1 MRRHLSRAWWVFL
14 LLLLLCALLLTAAR
28 LALNNIDQF
37 RPDIQA
43 YLAERLGI
51 ELEIGRLHGHW
62 NRAYPVLQVSD
73 IAMRAGNDSG
83 PEGYLALE
91 QVTLEF
97 DPFGSLFA
105 GLPVFQRFEISGV
118 VGRWHQRDGSWLH
131 RPGASPQKPDSGM
144 SASGWQSI
152 SRLVLSQPY
161 ALIKD
166 VELVL
171 IPQQGR
177 PLVVSPADLELE
189 NARLEHRLS
198 GALKMPQL
206 GEQTEIDF
214 ILEASDLQ
222 QERPLDAHYQGYL
235 SIRQLGPQLA
245 QLIKP
250 EWGLQDAKLDT
261 RAWVEFRQQ
270 KLIEAQAEIDVSQ
283 LSLDRPWPLPQSL
296 SALVSVQPDGAD
308 YQLQVNDLEWGN
320 AEQTVSVPQIV
331 LQSPLTPELPQT
343 LSVGITELDLQ
354 SLGAWLGQAAP
365 EGSVAAR
372 LATHL
377 APAGRLHNV
386 VLNKAADQA
395 WSELE
400 LVADLDQLQVEP
412 WHGAPGLRGVTGR
425 LEAGLSGGR
434 IDLMSD
440 GFAMH
445 FPQLYADD
453 WHYQQARGRVSWT
466 LRESGVLVNSERLQL
481 KDQAVKASGRFSI
494 DLPFNREHQS
504 ELVLMI
510 GMTDSDGLQAPVYA
524 PEREVGAGLHRWLKQ
539 AIKGG
544 RLRQGG
550 MLLRTGTRK
559 LDEPRRPV
567 VQLFFDIE
575 DAELAYQEGWPA
587 LEQADV
593 FLMVRDA
600 GLVVNVGQAKLLNS
614 DVSSGWAY
622 LAPGSRALQ
631 VETQLSGPVEDVDH
645 LLKQTP
651 LSELLGA
658 GIQPWQLSGGRSD
671 IRLGLTIPLNEG
683 ERPDVRVGAHLEA
696 TRLASENIGVTVTDV
711 QGEIQYSTA
720 TGLTAE
726 GLNGVFLDQPVSA
739 QIESAATG
747 QQRLHLLG
755 QTQMS
760 ALQEWLGWS
769 ALSVAQGEVKWQA
782 ELDICGSE
790 ECSGLRLTSDLQGVE
805 LGLPGRLAKAAER
818 PAPLALNFALMPQF
832 GLRDGRLQLPVTA
845 FEQSL
850 TVDMRGDAEQR
861 VDLQLSHPMSKGVI
875 EIVPNQPINV
885 ALEHLQL
892 DLLRSPESDNP
903 ESVANAAEPEPK
915 SELEAEDGYAGML
928 DATKVPAIDFSIKH
942 MDLGEKPL
950 GDWRFK
956 LRPQAEGLS
965 VTDLEAHLEQVVLS
979 GEVHWQQQQSPPV
992 SSLQLDMA
1000 AGDLGRLLQQWGL
1013 GRVIESR
1020 DVKGSLAVS
1029 WPGAPWSFKL
1039 GELDGDFRFE
1049 TGQSRLI
1056 ETAETSNLL
1065 RVFGILNFNSL
1076 ARRLR
1081 LDFSDLLQKGVSF
1094 DRIQGAYSIQH
1105 GVAQTEVPLTLEGP
1119 SANMSLSGQID
1130 LGREQLDQSVEVAL
1144 PLSSNAPFAA
1154 ILLGAPQVAGA
1165 AFVIDKLIGDQLQ
1178 RFTSLRYTLKGHW
1191 DDPEFKLQPS
1201 VPAL

>member
-14 LLLLLCALLLTAAR
+14 LLLLLCALLLTGAR
-28 LALNNIDQF
+28 LALNNIDRF
-37 RPDIQA
+37 RPDIQL
-43 YLAERLGI
+43 YLSERLGI
-51 ELEIGRLHGHW
+51 ELEIGRLEGHW
-62 NRAYPVLQVSD
+62 NRAYPVLQVRD
-73 IAMRAGNDSG
+73 VAMRAGNDTG
-83 PEGYLALE
+83 PEGYLALD
-91 QVTLEF
+91 QITLEF

-105 GLPVFQRFEISGV
+105 GLPVFHRFEISGV

-144 SASGWQSI
+144 SVSGWQTI

-171 IPQQGR
+171 IPHQGR

-214 ILEASDLQ
+214 ILEATDLQ
-222 QERPLDAHYQGYL
+222 QENPLNAHYQGYL
-235 SIRQLGPQLA
+235 NIRQLGPQLA

-283 LSLDRPWPLPQSL
+283 LSLDRPWPLPQEL
-296 SALVSVQPDGAD
+296 SALVSVQPDGVD
-308 YQLQVNDLEWGN
+308 YQFQINDLEWGS
-320 AEQTVSVPQIV
+320 AEHAVRVPKIV
-331 LQSPLTPELPQT
+331 LQSPLQAELPQT
-343 LSVGITELDLQ
+343 LNVGITELDLHQ
-354 SLGAWLGQAAP
+354 LGSWLAQAAP
-365 EGSVAAR
+365 TDSVASR
-372 LATHL
+372 LVTQL
-377 APAGRLHNV
+377 APAGRLHNL
-386 VLNKAADQA
+386 VLSKTVDQS
-395 WSELE
+395 WSDLE

-412 WHGAPGLRGVTGR
+412 WHGAPGLRGVSGR

-434 IDLMSD
+434 IDLISE

-453 WHYQQARGRVSWT
+453 WHYQEAKGRVSWT
-466 LRESGVLVNSERLQL
+466 LSESGVLVNSERLQL
-481 KDQAVKASGRFSI
+481 KDQAVQAAGRFSI
-494 DLPFNREHQS
+494 DIPFNREHQT

-559 LDEPRRPV
+559 LEEPRRPV

-575 DAELAYQEGWPA
+575 DAELAYQPGWPS

-600 GLVVNVGQAKLLNS
+600 GLLVNVGQAKLLDS
-614 DVSSGWAY
+614 KVSSGWAY
-622 LAPGSRALQ
+622 LAPGSRDLQ
-631 VETQLSGPVEDVDH
+631 VETQLSGPVEDVNH

-651 LSELLGA
+651 LADLLGA
-658 GIQPWQLSGGRSD
+658 GIQPWQLSDGQSD
-671 IRLGLTIPLNEG
+671 IRLGLTIPLHEG
-683 ERPDVRVGAHLEA
+683 DRPDVRVSAHLEA
-696 TRLASENIGVTVTDV
+696 TRLASDSIGIVVTEV
-711 QGEIQYSTA
+711 QGELQYSTA
-720 TGLTAE
+720 EGLTAE
-726 GLNGVFLDQPVSA
+726 GLNGVFLQQPVSA
-739 QIESAATG
+739 QIESTAEG
-747 QQRLHLLG
+747 HQRLHLLG

-782 ELDICGSE
+782 ELDICGADS
-790 ECSGLRLTSDLQGVE
+790 CSGLHLTSDLQGVE
-805 LGLPGRLAKAAER
+805 LDLPGRLAKTAER
-818 PAPLALNFALMPQF
+818 PAPLALDFALMPAF
-832 GLRDGRLQLPVTA
+832 SLREGRLLLPVEA
-845 FEQSL
+845 QEQSL
-850 TVDMRGDAEQR
+850 AVDMKGGAAQR
-861 VDLQLSHPMSKGVI
+861 VDIELSHPMTQGVI
-875 EIVPNQPINV
+875 EIVRNQPIHV

-892 DLLRSPESDNP
+892 DLLRTPDGAN
-903 ESVANAAEPEPK
+903 SVAEVEADTAG
-915 SELEAEDGYAGML
+915 LEREDEYAVAL
-928 DATKVPAIDFSIKH
+928 DASKVPAIDFSIDH

-965 VTDLEAHLEQVVLS
+965 VTELEAHLEQVVLS
-979 GEVHWQQQQSPPV
+979 GELHWLQQQAQPV
-992 SSLQLDMA
+992 SSLQLQMA
-1000 AGDLGRLLQQWGL
+1000 AGDLGRLLQQWGF

-1020 DVKGSLAVS
+1020 DVKGSLALS

-1039 GELDGDFRFE
+1039 GKLDGDFRFE

-1094 DRIQGAYSIQH
+1094 DRIQGAYSIQD
-1105 GVAQTEVPLTLEGP
+1105 GVAQTEMPLTLQGP